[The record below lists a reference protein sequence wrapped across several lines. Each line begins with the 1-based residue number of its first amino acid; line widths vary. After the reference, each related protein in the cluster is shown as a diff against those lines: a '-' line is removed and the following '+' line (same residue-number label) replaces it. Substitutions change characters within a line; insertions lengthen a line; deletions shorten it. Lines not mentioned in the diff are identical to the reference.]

1 MNKLIWAQDDL
12 LATEA
17 LDEAIESAGADSEV
31 LTVDAEG
38 GIDSIEEAIF
48 AGSLFA
54 SKRLVVLR
62 NAQALNKAS
71 VDHLVSTLQR
81 EGTPADVVVAAVSER
96 PPTQLVSALSDVAAV
111 VRLQR
116 PRRGELLAWII
127 KRMKRAGLDPGRDGA
142 PALVESVGESLRDLA
157 HAIDQLALRAG
168 RGGKAD
174 RDVVLQHFSASAEQP
189 IWILFDAIV
198 KHEGGKAF
206 EALHRLIASGD
217 EPLPVL
223 GALVSQIRGV
233 MRVKALIERDP
244 QMRDAAIAKATGLT
258 EGRVGVIRRQAPR
271 LTWDWLF
278 GMHKVIAQADFEL
291 KGGEDGAV
299 LPGDIILE
307 RVVAYSVDARF

>member
-1 MNKLIWAQDDL
+1 MNRLIWAQDDL
-12 LATEA
+12 LAAEA
-17 LDEAIESAGADSEV
+17 IDEAIEEAGPDSEV
-31 LTVDAEG
+31 LTVDAES
-38 GIDSIEEAIF
+38 GIDGIEEAIF

-62 NAQALNKAS
+62 NAQVLNKAP
-71 VDHLVSTLQR
+71 VERLVSALGR
-81 EGTPADVVVAAVSER
+81 EGTPADVVIVAVAER
-96 PPTQLVSALSDVAAV
+96 TPTQLLNAVSGIADV

-116 PRRGELLAWII
+116 PRRGELIAWVT

-142 PALVESVGESLRDLA
+142 PALIEAVGESLRDLA
-157 HAIDQLALRAG
+157 QGIDQLALRAG

-174 RDVVLQHFSASAEQP
+174 REMVLQHFSASAEQP

-206 EALHRLIASGD
+206 EALRRLIASGD

-233 MRVKALIERDP
+233 IRVKALIERDP
-244 QMRDAAIAKATGLT
+244 QARDSSIAKATGLS

-278 GMHKVIAQADFEL
+278 AMHKMLAQADFEL

-299 LPGDIILE
+299 LPGEIVLE
-307 RVVAYSVDARF
+307 RVVAGAIDSR

>member
-1 MNKLIWAQDDL
+1 VNTLIWAQDEL
-12 LATEA
+12 LAAEA
-17 LDEAIESAGADSEV
+17 VDEATDAAGR
-31 LTVDAEG
+31 DAEVITLDAEDG
-38 GIDSIEEAIF
+38 LDGVEEAVF

-62 NAQALNKAS
+62 NAQTLNKAG
-71 VDHLVSTLQR
+71 VEKLVSTLR
-81 EGTPADVVVAAVSER
+81 RDGEPADVVITAVAER
-96 PPTQLVSALSDVAAV
+96 PPAPLMSALSDVAAAR
-111 VRLQR
+111 RLER
-116 PRRGELLAWII
+116 PRRGELIAWVM

-142 PALVESVGESLRDLA
+142 PALVETVGESLRDLA
-157 HAIDQLALRAG
+157 QAIDQLALRLG
-168 RGGKAD
+168 RGGKAG
-174 RDVVLQHFSASAEQP
+174 REIVLQHFSASTEQP

-206 EALHRLIASGD
+206 EALRRLLAAGD

-233 MRVKALIERDP
+233 IKVKAMVERDP
-244 QMRDAAIAKATGLT
+244 SMKDSAIAKAVGLS

-278 GMHKVIAQADFEL
+278 AMHEALAQADFEL

-299 LPGDIILE
+299 LPGHIVLE
-307 RVVAYSVDARF
+307 RVVAFSIDSR